1 MTDRYTYKYSY
12 EFKGVSI
19 MLYHLQILIAYLKT
33 NSKIVKQQLKNFY
46 IRIFIFI
53 LPVEHANKVLYG
65 L

>member
-12 EFKGVSI
+12 EFKRVSI

-33 NSKIVKQQLKNFY
+33 NSKLVKQQLKNFY